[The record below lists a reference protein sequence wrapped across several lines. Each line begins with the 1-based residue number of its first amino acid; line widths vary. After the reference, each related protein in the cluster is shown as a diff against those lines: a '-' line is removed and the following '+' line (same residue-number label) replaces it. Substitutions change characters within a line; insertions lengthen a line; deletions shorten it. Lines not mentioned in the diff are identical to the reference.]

1 MKIKR
6 IICVLL
12 TAVTVF
18 TCLPFSV
25 SAKEIITADY
35 VEDEVVFEYAPPISS
50 GGVRRAPAAF
60 RSMLKA
66 LGVTELK
73 ALDNYDD
80 AIHTSS
86 VSSEATTYVAKINGD
101 VEKTCREIEKI
112 SGVRYAEPNY
122 LLETYGYTAPLEITN
137 GIANY
142 TNYEKWY
149 LDTVMNIPAAW
160 EKYQTCGE
168 GVTVAVIDNGFYI
181 DAADFPTN
189 LWDDGN
195 GNHGRNTASDNY
207 DISPALRPD
216 GSALNDS
223 AHGSNVAGIIGM
235 ASNGSNFVGAAFGA
249 ELMLIKVA
257 EDNYTASDVKTRITS
272 SAVANA
278 IVYAR
283 VNGADVISM
292 SLGINNAYPTAIK
305 NAVDDAYADSICIVA
320 AAGNNGTGT
329 SSLLAYPAAASNV
342 IGVMASSKT
351 STSELTT
358 FSNYDQNNGQ
368 YYDIVAPGEAIVG
381 CGIEAGRFSVMS
393 GTSQATPLVAAC
405 IALYASVYP
414 EQTVDKIFNSLR
426 EFSGPAATSNPT
438 VSTDTTYTYKML
450 DAVKFLDFGAT
461 KPEIEF
467 NLNTTVIHDSAKEYI
482 YGLDEGFADIASY
495 VTVKDGTGTA
505 ELVQTAN
512 GNGTG
517 SQLKIYTL
525 KGELYKTFTI
535 IIFGDVNGDC
545 KADGM
550 DAVIMGCM
558 TNGMGEYD
566 NCVTF
571 AADVDF
577 DGSVSDTDI
586 ETVKK
591 YAIKTGYISQIR

>member
-50 GGVRRAPAAF
+50 GGVRRTPAAF

-80 AIHTSS
+80 EIHTSS
-86 VSSEATTYVAKINGD
+86 VSSESTTYVAKISGD
-101 VEKTCREIEKI
+101 VKKTCREIEKI

-137 GIANY
+137 GLANY

-381 CGIEAGRFSVMS
+381 CGIEAGRFSVMN

-426 EFSGPAATSNPT
+426 EFSGPAVTSNPT

-467 NLNTTVIHDSAKEYI
+467 NLNTTVIHDSSKEYI

>member
-80 AIHTSS
+80 EIHTSS
-86 VSSEATTYVAKINGD
+86 VSSESTTYVAKISGD

-137 GIANY
+137 GLANY
-142 TNYEKWY
+142 TDYEKWY

-160 EKYQTCGE
+160 KKYQTCGE

-195 GNHGRNTASDNY
+195 GNHGWNTANGSS
-207 DISPALRPD
+207 DISPVYKSDGTALKD
-216 GSALNDS
+216 T

-249 ELMLIKVA
+249 ELMLLRVA
-257 EDNYTASDVKTRITS
+257 NGEATDKDTTLITS
-272 SAVANA
+272 AAVANA

-283 VNGADVISM
+283 VNGADVISI

-381 CGIEAGRFSVMS
+381 CGIEAGRFSVMK

>member
-137 GIANY
+137 GLANY

-381 CGIEAGRFSVMS
+381 CGIEAGRFSVMN

-405 IALYASVYP
+405 IALYASAYP

>member
-35 VEDEVVFEYAPPISS
+35 VEDEVVFEYAPPIFS

-80 AIHTSS
+80 EIHTSS
-86 VSSEATTYVAKINGD
+86 VSSESTTYVAKISGD

-137 GIANY
+137 GLANY

-195 GNHGRNTASDNY
+195 GNHGWNTANGSS
-207 DISPALRPD
+207 DISPVYKSDGTALKD
-216 GSALNDS
+216 T

-249 ELMLIKVA
+249 ELMLLRVA
-257 EDNYTASDVKTRITS
+257 NGEATDKDTTLITS
-272 SAVANA
+272 AAVANA

-283 VNGADVISM
+283 VNGADVISI

-381 CGIEAGRFSVMS
+381 CGIEAGRFSVMN

>member
-1 MKIKR
+1 
-6 IICVLL
+6 
-12 TAVTVF
+12 
-18 TCLPFSV
+18 
-25 SAKEIITADY
+25 
-35 VEDEVVFEYAPPISS
+35 
-50 GGVRRAPAAF
+50 
-60 RSMLKA
+60 MLKA

-80 AIHTSS
+80 EIHTSS
-86 VSSEATTYVAKINGD
+86 VSSESTTYVAKISGD

-137 GIANY
+137 GLANY

-195 GNHGRNTASDNY
+195 GNHGWNTANGSS
-207 DISPALRPD
+207 DISPVYKSDGTALKD
-216 GSALNDS
+216 T

-249 ELMLIKVA
+249 ELMLLRVA
-257 EDNYTASDVKTRITS
+257 NGEATDKDTTLITS
-272 SAVANA
+272 AAVANA

-283 VNGADVISM
+283 VNGADVISI

-381 CGIEAGRFSVMS
+381 CGIEAGRFSVMN

-426 EFSGPAATSNPT
+426 EFSGPAATSIPT
-438 VSTDTTYTYKML
+438 VSTDTAYRYNML
-450 DAVKFLDFGAT
+450 VAL
-461 KPEIEF
+461 
-467 NLNTTVIHDSAKEYI
+467 
-482 YGLDEGFADIASY
+482 
-495 VTVKDGTGTA
+495 
-505 ELVQTAN
+505 
-512 GNGTG
+512 
-517 SQLKIYTL
+517 
-525 KGELYKTFTI
+525 
-535 IIFGDVNGDC
+535 
-545 KADGM
+545 
-550 DAVIMGCM
+550 
-558 TNGMGEYD
+558 
-566 NCVTF
+566 
-571 AADVDF
+571 
-577 DGSVSDTDI
+577 
-586 ETVKK
+586 
-591 YAIKTGYISQIR
+591 

>member
-80 AIHTSS
+80 EIHTSS
-86 VSSEATTYVAKINGD
+86 VSSESTTYVAKISGD

-137 GIANY
+137 GLANY

-195 GNHGRNTASDNY
+195 GNHGWNTANGSS
-207 DISPALRPD
+207 DISPVYKSDGTALKD
-216 GSALNDS
+216 T

-249 ELMLIKVA
+249 ELMLLRVA
-257 EDNYTASDVKTRITS
+257 NGEATDKDTTLITS
-272 SAVANA
+272 AAVANA

-283 VNGADVISM
+283 VNGADVISI

-381 CGIEAGRFSVMS
+381 CGIEAGRFSVMK

>member
-80 AIHTSS
+80 EIHTSS
-86 VSSEATTYVAKINGD
+86 VSSEPTTYVAKISGD

-137 GIANY
+137 GLANY

-405 IALYASVYP
+405 IALYSSVYP

-467 NLNTTVIHDSAKEYI
+467 NLNTTVIHDSSKEYI

>member
-86 VSSEATTYVAKINGD
+86 VSSESTTYVAKISGD

-195 GNHGRNTASDNY
+195 GNHGCNTASGYY

-467 NLNTTVIHDSAKEYI
+467 NLNTTVIHDSSKEYI

>member
-80 AIHTSS
+80 EIHTSS
-86 VSSEATTYVAKINGD
+86 VSSESTTYVAKISGD

-137 GIANY
+137 GLANY

-195 GNHGRNTASDNY
+195 GNHGWNTANGSS
-207 DISPALRPD
+207 DISPVYKSDGTALKD
-216 GSALNDS
+216 T

-249 ELMLIKVA
+249 ELMLLRVA
-257 EDNYTASDVKTRITS
+257 NGEATDKDTTLITS
-272 SAVANA
+272 AAVANA

-283 VNGADVISM
+283 VNGADVISI

-381 CGIEAGRFSVMS
+381 CGIEAGRFLAMD

>member
-80 AIHTSS
+80 EIHTSS
-86 VSSEATTYVAKINGD
+86 VSSESTTYVAKISGD

-137 GIANY
+137 GLANY

-149 LDTVMNIPAAW
+149 LDTVMNIPVAW

-467 NLNTTVIHDSAKEYI
+467 NLNTTVIHDSSKEYI

>member
-35 VEDEVVFEYAPPISS
+35 VEDEIVFEYAPPISS

-86 VSSEATTYVAKINGD
+86 VSSEPTTYVAKISGD

-137 GIANY
+137 GLANY

-278 IVYAR
+278 IVYAH

-467 NLNTTVIHDSAKEYI
+467 NLNTTVIHDSSKEYI

>member
-35 VEDEVVFEYAPPISS
+35 VENEVVFEYAPPISS

-80 AIHTSS
+80 EIHTSS
-86 VSSEATTYVAKINGD
+86 VSSESTTYVAKISGD

-137 GIANY
+137 GLANY

-195 GNHGRNTASDNY
+195 GNHGWNTANGSS
-207 DISPALRPD
+207 DISPVYKSDGTALKD
-216 GSALNDS
+216 T

-249 ELMLIKVA
+249 ELMLLRVA
-257 EDNYTASDVKTRITS
+257 NGEATDKDTTLITS
-272 SAVANA
+272 AAVANA

-283 VNGADVISM
+283 VNGADVISI

-381 CGIEAGRFSVMS
+381 CGIEAGRFSVMN

-461 KPEIEF
+461 KPEMEF

>member
-80 AIHTSS
+80 EIHTSS
-86 VSSEATTYVAKINGD
+86 VSSESTTYVAKISGD

-381 CGIEAGRFSVMS
+381 CGIEAGRFSVMN

-426 EFSGPAATSNPT
+426 EFSGPAATSNSA

>member
-80 AIHTSS
+80 EIHTSS
-86 VSSEATTYVAKINGD
+86 VSSESTTYVAKISGD

-137 GIANY
+137 GLANY

-195 GNHGRNTASDNY
+195 GNHGWNTANRSS
-207 DISPALRPD
+207 DISPVYKSDGTALKD
-216 GSALNDS
+216 T

-249 ELMLIKVA
+249 ELMLLRVA
-257 EDNYTASDVKTRITS
+257 NGEATDKDTTLITS
-272 SAVANA
+272 AAVANA

-283 VNGADVISM
+283 VNGADVISI

-381 CGIEAGRFSVMS
+381 CGIEAGRFSVMN

-577 DGSVSDTDI
+577 DGSVSYTDI

>member
-86 VSSEATTYVAKINGD
+86 VSSESTTYVAKISGD

-381 CGIEAGRFSVMS
+381 CGIEAGRFSVMN

-426 EFSGPAATSNPT
+426 EFSGPAATSNST

-467 NLNTTVIHDSAKEYI
+467 NLNTTVIHDSSKEYI

>member
-80 AIHTSS
+80 EIHTSS
-86 VSSEATTYVAKINGD
+86 VSSESTTYVAKISGD

-137 GIANY
+137 GLANY

-181 DAADFPTN
+181 NAADFPTN

-195 GNHGRNTASDNY
+195 GNHGWNTANGSS
-207 DISPALRPD
+207 DISPVYKSDGTALKD
-216 GSALNDS
+216 T

-249 ELMLIKVA
+249 ELMLLRVA
-257 EDNYTASDVKTRITS
+257 NGEATDKDTTLITS
-272 SAVANA
+272 AAVANA

-283 VNGADVISM
+283 VNGADVISI

-381 CGIEAGRFSVMS
+381 CGIEAGRFSVMN

>member
-35 VEDEVVFEYAPPISS
+35 VEDEVVFEYAPPIFS

-80 AIHTSS
+80 EIHTSS
-86 VSSEATTYVAKINGD
+86 VSSESTTYVAKISGD

-137 GIANY
+137 GLANY

-195 GNHGRNTASDNY
+195 GNHGWNTANGSS
-207 DISPALRPD
+207 DISPVYKSDGTALKD
-216 GSALNDS
+216 T

-249 ELMLIKVA
+249 ELMLLRVA
-257 EDNYTASDVKTRITS
+257 NGEATDKDTTLITS
-272 SAVANA
+272 AAVANA

-283 VNGADVISM
+283 VNGADVISI

-381 CGIEAGRFSVMS
+381 CGIEAGRFSVMN

-517 SQLKIYTL
+517 SQLKIYTP

>member
-86 VSSEATTYVAKINGD
+86 VSSESTTYVAKISGD

-223 AHGSNVAGIIGM
+223 AHGSNVAGVIGM

-381 CGIEAGRFSVMS
+381 CGIEAGRFSVMN

-426 EFSGPAATSNPT
+426 EFSGPAATSNST

-461 KPEIEF
+461 KPKIEF

>member
-80 AIHTSS
+80 EIHTSS
-86 VSSEATTYVAKINGD
+86 VSSESTTYVAKISGD

-137 GIANY
+137 GLANY
-142 TNYEKWY
+142 TDYEKWY

-195 GNHGRNTASDNY
+195 GNHGWNTANGSS
-207 DISPALRPD
+207 DISPVYKSDGTALKD
-216 GSALNDS
+216 T

-249 ELMLIKVA
+249 ELMLLRVA
-257 EDNYTASDVKTRITS
+257 NGEATDKDTTLITS
-272 SAVANA
+272 AAVANA

-283 VNGADVISM
+283 VNGADVISI

-381 CGIEAGRFSVMS
+381 CGIEAGRFSVMK

>member
-86 VSSEATTYVAKINGD
+86 VSSEPTTYVAKISGD

-137 GIANY
+137 GLANY

-195 GNHGRNTASDNY
+195 GNHGRNTATDNY

-467 NLNTTVIHDSAKEYI
+467 NLNTTVIHDSSKEYI

>member
-35 VEDEVVFEYAPPISS
+35 VEDEVVFEYSPPISS
-50 GGVRRAPAAF
+50 SGVRRAPAAF

-86 VSSEATTYVAKINGD
+86 VSSESTTYVAKISGD

-112 SGVRYAEPNY
+112 SGVSYAEPNY

-137 GIANY
+137 GLANY

-329 SSLLAYPAAASNV
+329 TSLLAYPAAASNV

-414 EQTVDKIFNSLR
+414 GQTVDKIFNSLR

>member
-35 VEDEVVFEYAPPISS
+35 VEDEVVFEYAPPIFS

-80 AIHTSS
+80 EIHTSS
-86 VSSEATTYVAKINGD
+86 VSSESTTYVAKISGD

-137 GIANY
+137 GLANY

-195 GNHGRNTASDNY
+195 GNHGWNTANGSS
-207 DISPALRPD
+207 DISPVYKSDGTALKD
-216 GSALNDS
+216 T

-249 ELMLIKVA
+249 ELMLLRVA
-257 EDNYTASDVKTRITS
+257 NGEATDKDTTLITS
-272 SAVANA
+272 AAVANA

-283 VNGADVISM
+283 VNGADVISI

-342 IGVMASSKT
+342 IGVMASSQT

-381 CGIEAGRFSVMS
+381 CGIEAGRFSVMN

-414 EQTVDKIFNSLR
+414 EQTADKIFNSLR

>member
-80 AIHTSS
+80 EIHTSS
-86 VSSEATTYVAKINGD
+86 VSSESTTYVAKISGD

-137 GIANY
+137 GLANY

-195 GNHGRNTASDNY
+195 GNHGWNTANGSS
-207 DISPALRPD
+207 DISPVYKSDGTALKD
-216 GSALNDS
+216 T

-249 ELMLIKVA
+249 ELMLLRVA
-257 EDNYTASDVKTRITS
+257 NGEATDKDTTLITS
-272 SAVANA
+272 AAVANA

-283 VNGADVISM
+283 VNGADVISI

-381 CGIEAGRFSVMS
+381 CGIEAGRFSVMK

-558 TNGMGEYD
+558 TKGMGEYD

-577 DGSVSDTDI
+577 DGSVSYTDI

>member
-80 AIHTSS
+80 EIHTSS
-86 VSSEATTYVAKINGD
+86 VSSESTTYVAKISGD

-137 GIANY
+137 GLANY

-160 EKYQTCGE
+160 KKYQTCGE

-195 GNHGRNTASDNY
+195 GNHGWNTANGSS
-207 DISPALRPD
+207 DISPVYKSDGTALKD
-216 GSALNDS
+216 T

-249 ELMLIKVA
+249 ELMLLRVA
-257 EDNYTASDVKTRITS
+257 NGEATDKDTTLITS
-272 SAVANA
+272 AAVANA

-283 VNGADVISM
+283 VNGADVISI

-381 CGIEAGRFSVMS
+381 CGIEAGRFSVMN

>member
-80 AIHTSS
+80 EIHTSS
-86 VSSEATTYVAKINGD
+86 VSSESTTYVAKISGD

-137 GIANY
+137 GLANY

-195 GNHGRNTASDNY
+195 GNHGWNTANGSS
-207 DISPALRPD
+207 DISPVYKSDGTALKD
-216 GSALNDS
+216 T

-249 ELMLIKVA
+249 ELMLLRVA
-257 EDNYTASDVKTRITS
+257 NGEATDKDTTLITS
-272 SAVANA
+272 AAVANA

-283 VNGADVISM
+283 VNGADVISI

-381 CGIEAGRFSVMS
+381 CGIEAGRFSVMN

-566 NCVTF
+566 KCVTF

>member
-80 AIHTSS
+80 EIHTSS
-86 VSSEATTYVAKINGD
+86 VSSESTTYVAKISGD
-101 VEKTCREIEKI
+101 VEKTCSEIEKI

-137 GIANY
+137 GLANY

-195 GNHGRNTASDNY
+195 GNHGWNTANGSS
-207 DISPALRPD
+207 DISPVYKSDGTALKD
-216 GSALNDS
+216 T

-249 ELMLIKVA
+249 ELMLLRVA
-257 EDNYTASDVKTRITS
+257 NGEATDKDTTLITS
-272 SAVANA
+272 AAVANA

-283 VNGADVISM
+283 VNGADVISI

-381 CGIEAGRFSVMS
+381 CGIEAGRFSVMN

-517 SQLKIYTL
+517 SQLKIYTP

>member
-35 VEDEVVFEYAPPISS
+35 VENEVVFEYAPPISS

-60 RSMLKA
+60 CSMLKA

-80 AIHTSS
+80 EIHTSS
-86 VSSEATTYVAKINGD
+86 VSSESTTYVAKISGD

-137 GIANY
+137 GLANY

-195 GNHGRNTASDNY
+195 GNHGWNTANGSS
-207 DISPALRPD
+207 DISPVYKSDGTALKD
-216 GSALNDS
+216 T

-249 ELMLIKVA
+249 ELMLLRVA
-257 EDNYTASDVKTRITS
+257 NGEATDKDTTLITS
-272 SAVANA
+272 AAVANA

-283 VNGADVISM
+283 VNGADVISI

-381 CGIEAGRFSVMS
+381 CGIEAGRFSVMN

>member
-235 ASNGSNFVGAAFGA
+235 ASNGSNFVGAAFGT

>member
-80 AIHTSS
+80 EIHTSS
-86 VSSEATTYVAKINGD
+86 VPSESTTYVAKISGD

-149 LDTVMNIPAAW
+149 LDTVMNIPAAL

-195 GNHGRNTASDNY
+195 GNHGRNTASCNY

-320 AAGNNGTGT
+320 AAGNNSTGT

-342 IGVMASSKT
+342 IGVMASSKAN
-351 STSELTT
+351 TSELTT

-381 CGIEAGRFSVMS
+381 CGIEAGRFSVMN

-426 EFSGPAATSNPT
+426 AFSGPAATSNPT

-467 NLNTTVIHDSAKEYI
+467 NLNTTVIHDSSKEYI

>member
-86 VSSEATTYVAKINGD
+86 VSSESTTYVAKISGD

-235 ASNGSNFVGAAFGA
+235 ASNGSNFVGAAFGS

-381 CGIEAGRFSVMS
+381 CGIEAGRFSVMN

-426 EFSGPAATSNPT
+426 EFSGPAATSNST

-467 NLNTTVIHDSAKEYI
+467 NLNTTVIHDSSKEYI

-505 ELVQTAN
+505 KLVQTAN

>member
-25 SAKEIITADY
+25 SAKEIITVDY

-80 AIHTSS
+80 EIHTSS
-86 VSSEATTYVAKINGD
+86 VSSESTTYVAKISGD

-112 SGVRYAEPNY
+112 SGVSYAEPNY

-137 GIANY
+137 GLANY

-149 LDTVMNIPAAW
+149 LDTVMNIPSAW

>member
-86 VSSEATTYVAKINGD
+86 VSSESTTYVAKISGD

-137 GIANY
+137 GLANY

-467 NLNTTVIHDSAKEYI
+467 NLNTTVIHDSSKEYI

>member
-50 GGVRRAPAAF
+50 GGVRRTPAAF

-80 AIHTSS
+80 EIHTSS
-86 VSSEATTYVAKINGD
+86 VSSESTTYVAKISGD
-101 VEKTCREIEKI
+101 VKKTCREIEKI

-137 GIANY
+137 GLANY

>member
-86 VSSEATTYVAKINGD
+86 VSSEATTYVAKISGD

-278 IVYAR
+278 IVYAH

-467 NLNTTVIHDSAKEYI
+467 NLNTTVIHDSSKEYI

>member
-80 AIHTSS
+80 EIHTSS
-86 VSSEATTYVAKINGD
+86 VSSESTTYVAKISGD
-101 VEKTCREIEKI
+101 VEKTCSEIEKI

-137 GIANY
+137 GLANY

-160 EKYQTCGE
+160 KKYQTCGE

-195 GNHGRNTASDNY
+195 GNHGWNTANGSS
-207 DISPALRPD
+207 DISPVYKSDGTALKD
-216 GSALNDS
+216 T

-235 ASNGSNFVGAAFGA
+235 ASNGNNFVGAAFGA
-249 ELMLIKVA
+249 ELMLLRVA
-257 EDNYTASDVKTRITS
+257 NGEATDKDTTLITS
-272 SAVANA
+272 AAVANA

-283 VNGADVISM
+283 VNGADVISI

-381 CGIEAGRFSVMS
+381 CGIEAGRFSVMK

>member
-86 VSSEATTYVAKINGD
+86 VSSEPTTYVAKISGD
-101 VEKTCREIEKI
+101 VKKTCREIEKI

-137 GIANY
+137 GLANY

-149 LDTVMNIPAAW
+149 LDTVMNIPSAW

-320 AAGNNGTGT
+320 ATGNNGTGT

-467 NLNTTVIHDSAKEYI
+467 NLNTTVIHDSSKEYI

-558 TNGMGEYD
+558 TNGIGEYD

>member
-80 AIHTSS
+80 EIHTSS
-86 VSSEATTYVAKINGD
+86 VSSESTTYVAKISGD

-137 GIANY
+137 GLANY

-195 GNHGRNTASDNY
+195 GNHGWNTANGSS
-207 DISPALRPD
+207 DISPVYKSDGTALKD
-216 GSALNDS
+216 T

-249 ELMLIKVA
+249 ELMLLRVA
-257 EDNYTASDVKTRITS
+257 NGEATDKDTTLITS
-272 SAVANA
+272 AAVANA

-283 VNGADVISM
+283 VNGADVISI

-381 CGIEAGRFSVMS
+381 CGIEAGRFSVMN

-525 KGELYKTFTI
+525 NGELYKTFTI

>member
-80 AIHTSS
+80 EIHTSS
-86 VSSEATTYVAKINGD
+86 VSSESTTYVAKISGD

-137 GIANY
+137 GLANY

-195 GNHGRNTASDNY
+195 GNHGWNTANGSS
-207 DISPALRPD
+207 DISPVYKSDGTALKD
-216 GSALNDS
+216 T

-249 ELMLIKVA
+249 ELMLLRVA
-257 EDNYTASDVKTRITS
+257 NGEATDKDTTLITS
-272 SAVANA
+272 AAVANA

-283 VNGADVISM
+283 VNGADVISI

-381 CGIEAGRFSVMS
+381 CGIEAGRFSVMK

-517 SQLKIYTL
+517 SQLKIYSL

>member
-80 AIHTSS
+80 EIHTSS
-86 VSSEATTYVAKINGD
+86 VSSEATTYVAKISGD
-101 VEKTCREIEKI
+101 VEKTCREVEKI

-137 GIANY
+137 GLANY

-160 EKYQTCGE
+160 KKYQTCGD

-381 CGIEAGRFSVMS
+381 CGIEAGRFSVMN

-414 EQTVDKIFNSLR
+414 EQSVDKIFNSLR
-426 EFSGPAATSNPT
+426 KFSGPAATSNPT

-467 NLNTTVIHDSAKEYI
+467 NLNTTVIHDSSKEYI

-505 ELVQTAN
+505 ELIQTAN

>member
-35 VEDEVVFEYAPPISS
+35 VEDEVVFEYAPPIFS

-80 AIHTSS
+80 EIHTSS
-86 VSSEATTYVAKINGD
+86 VSSESTTYVAKISGD

-137 GIANY
+137 GLANY

-195 GNHGRNTASDNY
+195 GNHGWNTANGSS
-207 DISPALRPD
+207 DISPVYKSDGTALKD
-216 GSALNDS
+216 T

-249 ELMLIKVA
+249 ELMLLRVA
-257 EDNYTASDVKTRITS
+257 NGEATDKDTTLITS
-272 SAVANA
+272 AAVANA

-283 VNGADVISM
+283 VNGADVISI

-381 CGIEAGRFSVMS
+381 CGIEAGRFSVMN

-577 DGSVSDTDI
+577 DGSVSYTDI